1 MRINAGRGWA
11 LNFDAESS
19 CEEFLGSPN
28 TPLLAFLIIVYTKAW
43 RINRDLHDAFA
54 NGQYLLFSRGVYEA
68 IGRHEAVR
76 DMLVEDYA
84 LAQLVRKHGY
94 KLRFYWA
101 PETLKVQMYRNFTEL
116 WEGWIKNIYLGI
128 GNPSSAAL
136 AITEIII
143 LGVAPFIITLY
154 GVITT
159 NLGITLLGALHQS
172 SCSVRAS

>member
-1 MRINAGRGWA
+1 
-11 LNFDAESS
+11 
-19 CEEFLGSPN
+19 
-28 TPLLAFLIIVYTKAW
+28 
-43 RINRDLHDAFA
+43 
-54 NGQYLLFSRGVYEA
+54 
-68 IGRHEAVR
+68 
-76 DMLVEDYA
+76 MLVEDYA